1 MALPAVTCHKSP
13 AGIRRAGRTIDQ
25 GGWEM
30 THRVVV
36 LGAGYAGLPAAKR
49 LARQVYAEEVSV
61 TLINA
66 SPTFAERPRL
76 HQLATGQKLRE
87 VPIAPL
93 LGSAV
98 RLRVGRVVALD
109 PHAKRLKLGDGSTV
123 EYDTLIYGLGSTTAL
138 SGIPGVADN
147 AFGFTDAD
155 SAAQLRDAMSGAR
168 RLVVCGGGLTGI
180 EAAAEFAESFPSL
193 DVELVTS
200 GRPGGWLSDKGQRYL
215 DKSFMKL
222 GVRVRPNARIAAVEA
237 DRLVLADGG
246 TVPFSVCIWA
256 GGFTVPE
263 LAGESGLAV
272 DDRGRIRTDDT
283 LRSISHPDIYAI
295 GDAAAVPGSWGDS
308 LAMGCRSGGFT
319 GPQVADIVAAR
330 LTGAEPRPFRFRYF
344 HECISLGRKRALI
357 QFLRRDE
364 TPKNVVLKGRLGI
377 RYKNTVLN
385 SAVTLFRWPG
395 PYLHLRR
402 RHALVMLPAW
412 VRQSS

>member
-1 MALPAVTCHKSP
+1 
-13 AGIRRAGRTIDQ
+13 
-25 GGWEM
+25 M

-49 LARQVYAEEVSV
+49 LARQVYADEVSV
-61 TLINA
+61 MLINA
-66 SPTFAERPRL
+66 SPTFTERPRL

-87 VPIAPL
+87 VPIASV

-98 RLRVGRVVALD
+98 RLRIGRVVALD
-109 PHAKRLKLGDGSTV
+109 PDAKRIRLGDGSTV
-123 EYDTLIYGLGSTTAL
+123 AYDTLIYGLGSATAF
-138 SGIPGVADN
+138 SRVPGVAEN
-147 AFGFTDAD
+147 AFGFVDAD
-155 SAAQLRDAMSGAR
+155 SAYRLRDRIAGAH

-193 DVELVTS
+193 EVELVTS
-200 GRPGGWLSDKGQRYL
+200 GRPGGWLAAKGQRYL
-215 DKSFMKL
+215 DKSFAKL
-222 GVRVRPNARIAAVEA
+222 GVRVRANAAIAAVEP
-237 DRLVLADGG
+237 DRVRLADG
-246 TVPFSVCIWA
+246 TAIPFSVCIWA
-256 GGFTVPE
+256 GGFAVPE
-263 LAGESGLAV
+263 LAADSGLAV
-272 DDRGRIRTDDT
+272 DDGGRIRTDDT

-295 GDAAAVPGSWGDS
+295 GDAAAVPGPWGS
-308 LAMGCRSGGFT
+308 ALAMGCRSGGFT

-330 LTGAEPRPFRFRYF
+330 LVGAEPRPFRFRYI

-364 TPKNVVLKGRLGI
+364 SPKNIVLKGRLGI

-395 PYLHLRR
+395 PYLHRRR

-412 VRQSS
+412 ERQSS